1 MYKMYMCLWHEAVV
15 QACQTVSTIFKNN
28 NLLSFSNF
36 FREQTCKVIT
46 RFRKHAKTLV
56 RINKHM
62 TSNNNI
68 INKCNN
74 TFSPLVEEKLDLEG
88 EAMSSI
94 QNKQDETNDELRST
108 LERLQ
113 ATEMK
118 TAAAQGKASQERGLI
133 KQDVD
138 VVRNEL
144 NAVR

>member
-1 MYKMYMCLWHEAVV
+1 MWFYCYH
-15 QACQTVSTIFKNN
+15 
-28 NLLSFSNF
+28 
-36 FREQTCKVIT
+36 
-46 RFRKHAKTLV
+46 
-56 RINKHM
+56 
-62 TSNNNI
+62 
-68 INKCNN
+68 
-74 TFSPLVEEKLDLEG
+74 SPLVEEKLDLEG

-94 QNKQDETNDELRST
+94 QNKQDETDDELRST

-118 TAAAQGKASQERGLI
+118 TAAAQGKASQERILI